1 MDHIKQLLE
10 ELSFTELQKVL
21 RIASD
26 LAHAKNPETIEYNKK
41 MIAIRAERDR
51 NAAVENAR
59 NDAILEKL
67 RLVLKPGMRLKMKGC
82 KDGVGLREFIEFGK
96 NNHLVC
102 WQLLRRRTWN
112 GKVAVYDVARSNQV
126 TTHMPNKVSWVLI
139 DNVQVPIKN
148 LIA

>member
-10 ELSFTELQKVL
+10 QLSFSELQKIL

-51 NAAVENAR
+51 TAAVENAR
-59 NDAILEKL
+59 NAAILEKL
-67 RLVLKPGMRLKMKGC
+67 RLALKPGMRLKMKGC
-82 KDGVGLREFIEFGK
+82 KDRVGFREFIKFDE
-96 NNHLVC
+96 NDNLVC
-102 WQLLRRRTWN
+102 WQILRRRTWN
-112 GKVAVYDVARSNQV
+112 DKVAVYDVARSNQV